1 MWVFQALGAVISLAM
16 LAEMKAREAP
26 GLDNGVVIVDGRPG
40 SAARYQDL
48 ERSRLLWLDCLLHAQ
63 LARTPQMPDFFLPVL
78 AEAAFAST
86 WSALD
91 FWEIETFHKNA
102 LHTEISEVANFLQTL
117 KPDRN
122 RPGIFELRDRL
133 RKISGQGESRTEV
146 WAYLIGHWLQT
157 HWSKEPSSQLE
168 HLTELGWSFASFG
181 LNFWTR
187 GQVTYRTGKSILP
200 LVQPFSRSDAFE
212 LFGPFS
218 PLEEYRSRP
227 TGEQLVFGSLTA
239 TRGLRSPVIWKLES
253 LLGGLPG
260 VTLTRIGHV
269 HRQFA
274 GDDLPEWFEAV
285 EITYEPD
292 GTDLESILHRFWEVY
307 SSQGD
312 LLFYTTPEQ
321 ERRCYQAWQDFKAS
335 QPDWVVSD
343 ELFLKPCNWFEAAK
357 KDEQKQAL
365 RKIPLLVR
373 TLQKI
378 DLSSSYL
385 ATKINAF
392 AAGFGQ
398 DEDVVMLAA
407 RYGLE
412 DGLTL
417 ALRTIRYFAN
427 R

>member
-1 MWVFQALGAVISLAM
+1 MWVFQALGAVIGAAL
-16 LAEMKAREAP
+16 LAEMKARELPA
-26 GLDNGVVIVDGRPG
+26 LDDGVVVVDGRPG

-78 AEAAFAST
+78 AEAAFASA

-91 FWEIETFHKNA
+91 FWEIEAFHKNA
-102 LHTEISEVANFLQTL
+102 LHTELSDVANFLQTL
-117 KPDRN
+117 KSNRS
-122 RPGIFELRDRL
+122 RPGILELRERL
-133 RKISGQGESRTEV
+133 RKISGQGESPTEV

-157 HWSKEPSSQLE
+157 HWSNQPSCQLE
-168 HLTELGWSFASFG
+168 RLTELGWSFASFG

-187 GQVTYRTGKSILP
+187 GQVTYRIGESVLP
-200 LVQPFSRSDAFE
+200 LVQPFSRTDAFE

-218 PLEEYRSRP
+218 PVEEYRSRP
-227 TGEQLVFGSLTA
+227 SGERLVFGSLTA
-239 TRGLRSPVIWKLES
+239 TRGLKSPVIWKLES
-253 LLGGLPG
+253 LLGGLQG
-260 VTLTRIGHV
+260 VLLTRTGHV

-274 GDDLPEWFEAV
+274 GENLPEWFEAV
-285 EITYEPD
+285 EITYEP
-292 GTDLESILHRFWEVY
+292 GGADLESILHRFWQSY

-312 LLFYTTPEQ
+312 LLFYTTLEQ
-321 ERRCYQAWQDFKAS
+321 EKRCYEAWQEFRAS
-335 QPDWVVSD
+335 QPDWVVNE

-357 KDEQKQAL
+357 SEEQKQAL
-365 RKIPLLVR
+365 RKIPMLVR
-373 TLQKI
+373 TLEKI
-378 DLSSSYL
+378 DFGGSHL

-392 AAGFGQ
+392 AAGFGT
-398 DEDVVMLAA
+398 DEDVVLLAA